1 MNSELV
7 TLAVSAMIVTG
18 IFTLILPLY
27 ITRKFK
33 GSENWLVA
41 GRSLS
46 LGVATLLAFGTA
58 FGGGALVARVG
69 MAYMWGLAAITYN
82 LCQFIGLTLLSAAAP
97 WMRKNGFTAM
107 GDIFKRIYGENRLL
121 TCLVAIMAIIPPLG
135 GIGSGLISFANL
147 TTPYTGVDVK
157 ILILA
162 FAILTALYVIP
173 AGLRTVAWANVLMS
187 LFIIPVAFTVAI
199 YALVNV
205 GGFGAIVSNVPS
217 NIIAIPDGFV
227 NVGWATVMG
236 WFAAVGLGTLA
247 NQAFM
252 QNVFAAKDLKIA
264 RRSTFITAI
273 LHLVVGCTYAV
284 IVGLSIR
291 VLNPT
296 GFTVKTREQS
306 LGWFITTQ
314 VPPWLF
320 TLFIALEFV
329 VIMSTLIGSLQPLV
343 SILVK
348 NIYVDVVNP
357 KATDNK
363 IVNAT
368 RILTVIMVFVIAGL
382 AIQLPI
388 AMDFVVTAFGFATA
402 ALIIPIY
409 LGAVLYTKGYRL
421 NPAVGAS
428 SILSGFI
435 VAWIGYIVGIDKLTS
450 INYAYYGVL
459 ASLIVLLVG
468 AVLVKGKV
476 KATAAETAMPTTTT
490 ST

>member
-7 TLAVSAMIVTG
+7 TLAIAAMVITG

-69 MAYMWGLAAITYN
+69 MAYIWGLAAITYN
-82 LCQFIGLTLLSAAAP
+82 LCQFIGLTLLSMAAP
-97 WMRKNGFTAM
+97 WMRRHGFTAM
-107 GDIFKRIYGENRLL
+107 GDIFRQIYGQNKAL
-121 TCLVAIMAIIPPLG
+121 TSLVALMAIIPPLG

-157 ILILA
+157 ILIII

-199 YALVNV
+199 YALGVA
-205 GGFGAIVSNVPS
+205 GGFGSIVSNVPS
-217 NIIAIPDGFV
+217 SIIAIPDGLV
-227 NVGWATVMG
+227 NVGWVAVMG
-236 WFAAVGLGTLA
+236 WFASVGLGTLT

-252 QNVFAAKDLKIA
+252 QNVFAAKDLKVA
-264 RRSTFITAI
+264 RRSTFLTAI
-273 LHLVVGCTYAV
+273 LHLLVGCTYAV
-284 IVGLSIR
+284 IVGLAIR
-291 VLNPT
+291 AINPA

-320 TLFIALEFV
+320 ALFIALEFT

-368 RILTVIMVFVIAGL
+368 RILTVVMVFFIAGL
-382 AIQLPI
+382 ATQLPV
-388 AMDFVVTAFGFATA
+388 AMDFVLTAFGFASA
-402 ALIIPIY
+402 ALLVPIY
-409 LGAVLYTKGYRL
+409 LGAALHTKGFKL
-421 NPAVGAS
+421 NPSVGVSA
-428 SILSGFI
+428 ILAGFV
-435 VAWIGYIVGIDKLTS
+435 VAWIGYVVGIDKITS
-450 INYAYYGVL
+450 VSYTYYGIL
-459 ASLIVLLVG
+459 ASLIVLLIG
-468 AVLVKGKV
+468 AFLVKS
-476 KATAAETAMPTTTT
+476 KAQKPTVETTVQT
-490 ST
+490 STN